1 MTFHASVDVVRK
13 PDWSHRPDIEDLIVS
28 LPRGT
33 QLVRIFDADKAAGRY
48 EPFDYNPVLI
58 EHDLPT
64 TRGRYSARQPK
75 RKKEQTYSY
84 LYVAEHKKDELSALM
99 ECIFLLGYGRIAG
112 SSRRMVSLTSIS
124 QFAFAY
130 ATSSVPLTL
139 IDVSSAIAADRLKA
153 DFSVL
158 QGFDYRETRAWGRY
172 IRSLS
177 PDVDGIYYQPVQYG
191 SMDRGANILLF
202 GPPGGNG
209 GHISPY
215 QEISRFRERGRARL
229 KALQRDAN
237 VFFSDMIA

>member
-1 MTFHASVDVVRK
+1 MTFHTSVDTARK
-13 PDWSHRPDIEDLIVS
+13 PDWSHRPNIEDLIVS
-28 LPRGT
+28 IPRGT

-48 EPFDYNPVLI
+48 GAFDYNPLLI
-58 EHDLPT
+58 EHDHPT
-64 TRGRYSARQPK
+64 TRGRYSARRPR
-75 RKKEQTYSY
+75 RKKEQVYSY
-84 LYVAEHKKDELSALM
+84 LYVAEHRVDELPALM
-99 ECIFLLGYGRIAG
+99 ECIFLLGYGRKPG
-112 SSRRMVSLTSIS
+112 SSRRMVSITSIS

-130 ATSSVPLTL
+130 ATCSVPLTL
-139 IDVSSAIAADRLKA
+139 IDVSSAIAADRIKA

-202 GPPGGNG
+202 GPPNGDG
-209 GHISPY
+209 GHISPS
-215 QEISRFRERGRARL
+215 QEISSFRGRGRARL
-229 KALQRDAN
+229 TALQRGAN